1 MTLEEKFLRI
11 YEEIKEE
18 ISQPVMKIAL
28 KEENATIFDSKV
40 GGIPYLPSQELWPL
54 DEGGNQLRLLVQI
67 NCRDLQGLEM
77 FPQTGILQFFI
88 KNDNDLWGL
97 NLDDYMDQQGFRVL
111 YHENVDD
118 TVTEEIVKSFLAQ
131 KEEQWE
137 EDEYFPVNG
146 EYRMNFMLG
155 RESLSIS
162 DYRMELELKRRF
174 KERFP
179 EDELLD
185 FWDLE
190 EEVYDAIMEEDGGQG
205 HKVSGYPF
213 FTQSDPREEGSE
225 HNILLFQLDS
235 EFGVKGSGDKVIWG
249 DSGVGNFFIREE
261 DLKKLDFSNILYNW
275 DCC

>member
-1 MTLEEKFLRI
+1 MTLEEKFLGI

-28 KEENATIFDSKV
+28 KEEQVTIFDSKV
-40 GGIPYLPSQELWPL
+40 GGIPYLSSQELWPL
-54 DEGGNQLRLLVQI
+54 DEEGRQLRLLAQI

-97 NLDDYMDQQGFRVL
+97 NLDDYMDQRGFRVL

-118 TVTEEIVKSFLAQ
+118 TVTEEMVKSFLAQ

-146 EYRMNFMLG
+146 EYKMNFILG
-155 RESLSIS
+155 RESLSIN

-174 KERFP
+174 QERFP
-179 EDELLD
+179 EDEVID

-235 EFGVKGSGDKVIWG
+235 EFGVKGSGDKVMWG

>member
-1 MTLEEKFLRI
+1 MTLEEKFLGI

-28 KEENATIFDSKV
+28 KEEKATIFDSKV

-54 DEGGNQLRLLVQI
+54 DEEGRQLRLLAQI

-97 NLDDYMDQQGFRVL
+97 NLDDYMDQRGFRVL

-118 TVTEEIVKSFLAQ
+118 TVTEEMVKSFLAQ

-137 EDEYFPVNG
+137 EDEYFPANG
-146 EYRMNFMLG
+146 EYKMNFMLG
-155 RESLSIS
+155 RESLSIN

-174 KERFP
+174 QERFP
-179 EDELLD
+179 EDEVID

-235 EFGVKGSGDKVIWG
+235 EFGVKGSGDKVMWG

>member
-1 MTLEEKFLRI
+1 MTLEEKFLGI

-28 KEENATIFDSKV
+28 KEEKATIFDSKV

-54 DEGGNQLRLLVQI
+54 DEEGNQLRLLAQI

-97 NLDDYMDQQGFRVL
+97 NLDDYMDQRGFRVL

-118 TVTEEIVKSFLAQ
+118 TVTEEMVKSFLAQ

-146 EYRMNFMLG
+146 EYKMNFMLG

-162 DYRMELELKRRF
+162 DHRMELELKRRF

>member
-54 DEGGNQLRLLVQI
+54 DEGGNQLRLLAQI

-146 EYRMNFMLG
+146 EYKMNFMLG

>member
-54 DEGGNQLRLLVQI
+54 DEGGNQLRLLAQI

-155 RESLSIS
+155 REALSIS

>member
-1 MTLEEKFLRI
+1 MTLEEKFLGI
-11 YEEIKEE
+11 YKEIKEE

-28 KEENATIFDSKV
+28 KEESVTIFDSKV
-40 GGIPYLPSQELWPL
+40 GGIPYMPSQELWPL
-54 DEGGNQLRLLVQI
+54 DEEGRQLRLLAQI
-67 NCRDLQGLEM
+67 HCRDLQGLKM

-97 NLDDYMDQQGFRVL
+97 NLDDSMDQRGFRVL
-111 YHENVDD
+111 YHENVDN
-118 TVTEEIVKSFLAQ
+118 TVTEEMVKSFLAQ

-146 EYRMNFMLG
+146 EYKMNFMLG

-174 KERFP
+174 QERFP
-179 EDELLD
+179 EDEVID

-235 EFGVKGSGDKVIWG
+235 EFGVKGSGDKVMWG

>member
-1 MTLEEKFLRI
+1 MTLEEKFLRT

-18 ISQPVMKIAL
+18 IIQPVMKIAL

-54 DEGGNQLRLLVQI
+54 DEEGNQLRLLAQI

-97 NLDDYMDQQGFRVL
+97 NLDDYMDQRGFRVI

-118 TVTEEIVKSFLAQ
+118 TVTEEMVKSFLAQ

-174 KERFP
+174 KEHFP

>member
-1 MTLEEKFLRI
+1 MTLEEKFLGI

-28 KEENATIFDSKV
+28 KEEKATIFDSKV

-54 DEGGNQLRLLVQI
+54 DEEGNQLRLLAQI

-97 NLDDYMDQQGFRVL
+97 NLDDYMDQRGFRVL

-118 TVTEEIVKSFLAQ
+118 TVTEEMVKSFLAQ

-146 EYRMNFMLG
+146 EYKMNFMLG